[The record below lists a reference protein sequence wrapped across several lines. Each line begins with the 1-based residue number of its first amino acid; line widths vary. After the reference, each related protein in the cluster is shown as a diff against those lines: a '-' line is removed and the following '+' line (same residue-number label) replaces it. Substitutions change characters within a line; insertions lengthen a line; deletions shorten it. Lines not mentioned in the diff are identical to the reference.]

1 MPKAKDDLGTHMTTG
16 YDIVG
21 DIHGHYDQLQ
31 SMLRKLGYA
40 MRDGVWRHPTQQMIF
55 VGDLIDR
62 GPKQVEVVD
71 TVRRMVDAGSAR
83 CILGNHEFNAVC
95 WATPDPDQPTAFL
108 RPHSKPGNRKQHH
121 EFLRQV
127 GEGSALHQEIVAWF
141 RALPLWL
148 DLGEIRVVH
157 ACWHEP
163 SIRSLSPR
171 LRADQSIPD
180 SLYVEASREGEH
192 AFESTEAL
200 CKGMEVALPEGISF
214 RDKDGKTRHTA
225 RIRWWASDLST
236 YRKAALG
243 PPDVTDAIPDIAFP
257 EELRPQPYVGPPVF
271 FGHYWL
277 HGEPV
282 VLADNLACLDY
293 SVAKNGPLVAY
304 RWEGE
309 NKLSSRKL
317 SIVG

>member
-1 MPKAKDDLGTHMTTG
+1 MTTG

-21 DIHGHYDQLQ
+21 DIHGHYDHLEG
-31 SMLRKLGYA
+31 MLRKLGYVQ
-40 MRDGVWRHPTQQMIF
+40 RDGAWRHPAQIMVF

-71 TVRRMVDAGSAR
+71 TVRTDGGRGFGAMHPREPRVQCGVLGDAGSR
-83 CILGNHEFNAVC
+83 STG
-95 WATPDPDQPTAFL
+95 AFL
-108 RPHSKPGNRKQHH
+108 RPHGKPGNRKQHH

-127 GEGSALHQEIVAWF
+127 GEGSALHEEIVAWF

-148 DLGEIRVVH
+148 DLGEIRVIH
-157 ACWHEP
+157 ACWDAP
-163 SIRSLSPR
+163 SMERSGPL
-171 LRADQSIPD
+171 LRADRSLPD
-180 SLYVEASREGEH
+180 ALYVEASRKGNPAYE
-192 AFESTEAL
+192 ATETL
-200 CKGMEVALPEGISF
+200 CKGLELPLPQGCF
-214 RDKDGKTRHTA
+214 FHDKDGKKRETA

-236 YRKAALG
+236 YRKAAIG
-243 PPDVTDAIPDIAFP
+243 PPAVIEGIPDIAFP
-257 EELRPQPYVGPPVF
+257 EKLRPQPYAGPPVF

-277 HGEPV
+277 YGEPV

-309 NKLSSRKL
+309 KRLSSEKL
-317 SIVG
+317 AVVG